1 MKIYFCAGGI
11 GKERAEILFFA
22 EVDQLHS
29 YYAIICGGQRFGA
42 KEDFNYLIDKMK
54 DKKK

>member
-1 MKIYFCAGGI
+1 
-11 GKERAEILFFA
+11 
-22 EVDQLHS
+22 VDQLHS